1 MYNLASKSLMCYLAD
16 SAVVFFPFYF
26 LLSAK
31 CHPSNEMPYAWSWVS
46 SWIHRFWE
54 QKGPLSDWTWLLH
67 SPGHPA
73 PHHCVSTEPNPWSVA
88 SSECSVLSSRTS
100 QDRREGCLEK
110 DLKELCGGLG
120 NAISSAGW
128 GLSPLS
134 PLNSRA
140 AWSAG
145 DLCLELCWFVSC
157 FVKIPESGEAE
168 EKKDQFFQCVFV
180 WSHKCEFSDQI
191 ISLSFIYNV
200 RCFPACFAEC
210 TFWSSPS
217 LNWDLHQPFKCIS
230 SLFTAQWSGCSLH
243 SWVKNVEKSNFDAS
257 NLNENLSAFSLY
269 HRSILSFL

>member
-1 MYNLASKSLMCYLAD
+1 MECG
-16 SAVVFFPFYF
+16 F
-26 LLSAK
+26 LRVLSAELEDLPGQERGMFGEGPEGIVWGFGK
-31 CHPSNEMPYAWSWVS
+31 YHQFSRL
-46 SWIHRFWE
+46 RF
-54 QKGPLSDWTWLLH
+54 
-67 SPGHPA
+67 
-73 PHHCVSTEPNPWSVA
+73 V
-88 SSECSVLSSRTS
+88 TS
-100 QDRREGCLEK
+100 QSFELQGS
-110 DLKELCGGLG
+110 LKCR
-120 NAISSAGW
+120 N
-128 GLSPLS
+128 
-134 PLNSRA
+134 
-140 AWSAG
+140 
-145 DLCLELCWFVSC
+145 LCLELCWLVSC

-257 NLNENLSAFSLY
+257 NLNENLSAFPFY
-269 HRSILSFL
+269 HSSILSFL